1 MSSTYRASYL
11 RALFSGCVILLLA
24 TITHA
29 QNFLQVVDVDRLA
42 QREQL
47 QQQLAELESTL
58 GKYDPGL
65 IETLSSLADSS
76 ALLNLYSEASTLRG
90 RSLQIQRVSLGLFTP
105 EQIPLILTKMEIDER
120 AGDWET
126 VNESLEYLY
135 WLLIEKNV
143 SEGEALINSL
153 IRLSEFHL
161 RGVVGDTADLQAHHY
176 QQAYKITHQAL
187 RISKE
192 SFGAQGPHLIDLH
205 YSLVKQSYLQS
216 AALERGGD
224 TAYALRAVVPRSK
237 WVTPRRI
244 AQSRYYRTGL
254 QLLNDI
260 RGIIAQRNENP
271 EESLAMVDL
280 YAADWYLLFDQ
291 VQAEEAY
298 RKAFA
303 RLQEADVCITELD
316 LLFATPKILPIP
328 TFHGSVSTA
337 LTYNQSVQLSQP
349 AEHDNKLEDPL
360 YFKHWF
366 DAMSVVSFPVTA
378 GPPSLAKQEQLPEIR
393 LRFSLDSLNSVSHWV
408 SGRYRTN
415 ISVAKEFNILESDNQ
430 VNVNM
435 KALDEDLRLLHFR
448 PHLENG
454 IARPVDGT
462 LLYQAAVN
470 QSSQP

>member
-1 MSSTYRASYL
+1 MSSTYRTSYL

-29 QNFLQVVDVDRLA
+29 QNQLEVVDVDLLA

-47 QQQLAELESTL
+47 QQQTAELESTL
-58 GKYDPGL
+58 GQYDPAL

-76 ALLNLYSEASTLRG
+76 ALLNLFSEASTLLG

-126 VNESLEYLY
+126 VNESMDYLY

-143 SEGEALINSL
+143 SQGEALINSL
-153 IRLSEFHL
+153 TRLSEFHL
-161 RGVVGDTADLQAHHY
+161 RGVVSDTADLQAHHY
-176 QQAYKITHQAL
+176 QQAYKITYQAL
-187 RISKE
+187 TISEE
-192 SFGAQGPHLIDLH
+192 SFGPYGPQLIDLH

-216 AALERGGD
+216 AAIERGGD
-224 TAYALRAVVPRSK
+224 TAYALRAVIPRSK
-237 WVTPRRI
+237 WVIPRRI

-254 QLLNDI
+254 QLLNEI
-260 RGIIAQRNENP
+260 REIIAQRNDDP
-271 EESLAMVDL
+271 AESLAMVDL
-280 YAADWYLLFDQ
+280 YAADWHLLFDQ

-298 RKAFA
+298 SKAFA
-303 RLQEADVCITELD
+303 GLQEADVCITKLD

-328 TFHGSVSTA
+328 TFHGTVSTA
-337 LTYNQSVQLSQP
+337 LTYNQSVQFSQP
-349 AEHDNKLEDPL
+349 AGHDNKLKDSL
-360 YFKHWF
+360 HFKQWF
-366 DAMSVVSFPVTA
+366 DAMSVVSFQVTA

-415 ISVAKEFNILESDNQ
+415 MSVAKEFNILEPDDLTSINRE
-430 VNVNM
+430 
-435 KALDEDLRLLHFR
+435 ALDKDLRLLHFR
-448 PHLENG
+448 PRLENG
-454 IARPVDGT
+454 IARPIDGT
-462 LLYQAAVN
+462 LLY
-470 QSSQP
+470 

>member
-1 MSSTYRASYL
+1 MSSAYRASYL
-11 RALFSGCVILLLA
+11 RTLFSGCFILLLA

-29 QNFLQVVDVDRLA
+29 QNLLEVVDVDLLA

-58 GKYDPGL
+58 GQYDPAL
-65 IETLSSLADSS
+65 IEILSSLADSS
-76 ALLNLYSEASTLRG
+76 ALLNLFSEASTLRG

-105 EQIPLILTKMEIDER
+105 EQIPLILAKMETDER

-126 VNESLEYLY
+126 INESLDYLY

-176 QQAYKITHQAL
+176 QQAFKITYQAL
-187 RISKE
+187 TISEE
-192 SFGAQGPHLIDLH
+192 SFGPHGPHLIDLH
-205 YSLVKQSYLQS
+205 YSLVKQLYLQS
-216 AALERGGD
+216 AAVERGDD

-254 QLLNDI
+254 QLLKDM
-260 RGIIAQRNENP
+260 RGIIAQSTEDP
-271 EESLAMVDL
+271 AESLAMVDL

-291 VQAEEAY
+291 VRAEEAY
-298 RKAFA
+298 RNAFA
-303 RLQEADVCITELD
+303 GLQEAGICITELD
-316 LLFATPKILPIP
+316 LLFAAPKILPIP
-328 TFHGSVSTA
+328 TFHGTVSTG
-337 LTYNQSVQLSQP
+337 LTDNRSIQSSPPVKHVKEPRDS
-349 AEHDNKLEDPL
+349 L
-360 YFKHWF
+360 YFKQWF
-366 DAMSVVSFPVTA
+366 KAMSVISFPVIA
-378 GPPSLAKQEQLPEIR
+378 GPPSLSKHEQVPVIR
-393 LRFSLDSLNSVSHWV
+393 LNFSLDSLNSVSHWV

-415 ISVAKEFNILESDNQ
+415 ISVAKELVILELDEHPDI
-430 VNVNM
+430 NM
-435 KALDEDLRLLHFR
+435 EALDKDLRLLHFR
-448 PHLENG
+448 PRLEKG
-454 IARPVDGT
+454 IARPSEGT

-470 QSSQP
+470 

>member
-1 MSSTYRASYL
+1 MSSTYRTSYL

-29 QNFLQVVDVDRLA
+29 QNQLEVVDVDLLA

-47 QQQLAELESTL
+47 QQQTAELESTL
-58 GKYDPGL
+58 GQYDPAL

-76 ALLNLYSEASTLRG
+76 ALLNLFSEASTLLG

-126 VNESLEYLY
+126 VNESMDYLY

-143 SEGEALINSL
+143 SQGEALINSL
-153 IRLSEFHL
+153 TRLSEFHL
-161 RGVVGDTADLQAHHY
+161 RGVVSDTADLQAHHY
-176 QQAYKITHQAL
+176 QQAYKITYQAL
-187 RISKE
+187 TISEE
-192 SFGAQGPHLIDLH
+192 SFGPYGPQLIDLH

-216 AALERGGD
+216 AAIERGGD
-224 TAYALRAVVPRSK
+224 TAYALRAVIPRSK
-237 WVTPRRI
+237 WVIPRRI

-260 RGIIAQRNENP
+260 RGVIAQRNDDP
-271 EESLAMVDL
+271 AESLAMVDL
-280 YAADWYLLFDQ
+280 YAADWHLLFDQ

-298 RKAFA
+298 SKAFA
-303 RLQEADVCITELD
+303 GLQEADVCITKLD

-328 TFHGSVSTA
+328 TFHGTVSTA
-337 LTYNQSVQLSQP
+337 LTYIQPVQFSQP
-349 AEHDNKLEDPL
+349 AEHDNKLEDSL
-360 YFKHWF
+360 YFKQWF

-378 GPPSLAKQEQLPEIR
+378 GPPNLAKQEQIPKIR
-393 LRFSLDSLNSVSHWV
+393 VSFSLDSLNSVSHWV

-415 ISVAKEFNILESDNQ
+415 MSVAKEFNILEPDDLTSINRE
-430 VNVNM
+430 
-435 KALDEDLRLLHFR
+435 ALDEDLRLLHFR
-448 PHLENG
+448 PRLENG
-454 IARPVDGT
+454 IARPIDGT

-470 QSSQP
+470 